1 MNYNFLNNFLSK
13 KFTKFFP
20 KTINRKLLRRYG
32 IFFVPTDLKTL
43 PKNFYPISTNLKD
56 QIRLVENY
64 DSKQKLI
71 KFNTKLDMDVFLK
84 KLFKK
89 NFFNYLDIGGDNID
103 LYLKLNNNLNINNYF
118 IFNFKEVIN
127 IFKKIKLQF
136 QMKNLNPITNIK
148 KLKNLDIVYFGS
160 SIQYF
165 KNYNNFLEKILNK
178 KPKYIFFSGTTFF
191 MDNIKK
197 EKLIVKQT
205 NILPHTVYLY
215 FFNLNKFIAFFKKND
230 YKLVFYQKNKFA
242 NVNYKNFFPL
252 LKQVIYLDILF
263 IKKSSIKKKLVKL

>member
-1 MNYNFLNNFLSK
+1 MNHKFLNNFLSK

-20 KTINRKLLRRYG
+20 KTVNRKLLRRYN

-56 QIRLVENY
+56 QIKLILNY
-64 DSKQKLI
+64 DTKKKLI
-71 KFNTKLDMDVFLK
+71 KFNTKLDMDTFLK
-84 KLFKK
+84 SLYKK
-89 NFFNYLDIGGDNID
+89 KFFNYLDIGGDNID
-103 LYLKLNNNLNINNYF
+103 LYLKLNKNLNINNYF

-136 QMKNLNPITNIK
+136 QIKNLHPITNIK
-148 KLKNLDIVYFGS
+148 KLKDIDFVYFGS

-165 KNYNNFLEKILNK
+165 KNYNIFLEKIFKK

-191 MDNIKK
+191 KDDIQK
-197 EKLIVKQT
+197 EKWTVKQT

-215 FFNLNKFIAFFKKND
+215 FFNLNKFIALFKKND
-230 YKLVFYQKNKFA
+230 YKLVFFKKNKFA
-242 NVNYKNFFPL
+242 KVNYKNFHPL
-252 LKQVIYLDILF
+252 LKEVIYLDVLF
-263 IKKSSIKKKLVKL
+263 IKNSPIKEKL